1 MSAAFLHALSP
12 TGGLIPL
19 NCDADGR
26 MLATVYNF
34 DIPEHDTIELSY
46 TDGNLTGV
54 VYKLSGATV
63 ATWTLAYTDGNLVSV
78 TKALISG
85 D

>member
-1 MSAAFLHALSP
+1 
-12 TGGLIPL
+12 
-19 NCDADGR
+19 
-26 MLATVYNF
+26 VYNF

-46 TDGNLTGV
+46 TGGNLTGV
-54 VYKLSGATV
+54 VYKLAGSTV